1 MIKLEYPSGMWW
13 MRRAT
18 RIILL
23 LALLC
28 CPLTVMAAS
37 QTIHIPV
44 TLDPSFV
51 RSEFIRQAFNLPGER
66 ALPLNLNEGCSRIEL
81 WDPEVG
87 PEKSLLKLGS
97 AIKIQAGLPLKDVCI
112 PLAGWE
118 GHINLLQQIV
128 FDQKTNRL
136 GLQVMDFKTLGPGG
150 KQTGIDKSLVGL
162 IQSYLNPYLG
172 KVSFDMG
179 GAVKGLQNL
188 LPLFVKDQDKQNFGS
203 WLGTLRVGGVQM
215 KEGSIILDVLMDVD
229 AAAPAGE
236 GEGAS
241 LPAAGIQALVKAW
254 EDWDAFFVNQIQAL
268 IGQSVTEDEKNT
280 LLETLL
286 DRRYEFVNSLE
297 EGTIRQDLVVRQFTD
312 TWQTLGSIFR
322 KYLSTKLS
330 GSPADYLSFIATA
343 DAIVALSKGG
353 LNVMPDINRSGL
365 LQLAKLLGVKE
376 AEPDLR
382 YSSAV
387 NNPLR
392 MFFGFGE
399 LPDDQK
405 PAYEG
410 LEMDFPE
417 EDARGGIPAALW
429 SFLPIQASTA
439 HAQAQ
444 QPGIDEMK
452 PWVLPKGD
460 ITPYLSRVKM
470 VLDQAT
476 EDVLKKKKLAAGY
489 YNLYRSAVLA
499 TAWQESCWRQFVT
512 KGGKISPIFSYN
524 QSSVGLMQINE
535 RVWRGIYKVEN
546 LRWNIHYN
554 ARTGCEILE
563 LYLRQY
569 ALKKPESKG
578 LDSNTLART
587 LYAMYNGGPGQF
599 KKFLARKA
607 DNKFI
612 KVDQLFWE
620 KYSLTTSD
628 RLDKISVCLIGR

>member
-1 MIKLEYPSGMWW
+1 
-13 MRRAT
+13 MRSAI
-18 RIILL
+18 RIILYL
-23 LALLC
+23 VLLC

-37 QTIHIPV
+37 QTVHIPV
-44 TLDPSFV
+44 TLDYPFV
-51 RSEFIRQAFNLPGER
+51 RSTFIRQAFNLPGER
-66 ALPLNLNEGCSRIEL
+66 ALPLNLNEGCSRMEL

-87 PEKSLLKLGS
+87 PEKSFLKLGS
-97 AIKIQAGLPLKDVCI
+97 AIKLQAGLPLQGLCI

-118 GHINLLQQIV
+118 GHIDLLQQFV

-150 KQTGIDKSLVGL
+150 KQTGIDKSLVSL

-172 KVSFDMG
+172 NVSIDMG

-188 LPLFVKDQDKQNFGS
+188 LPLFVKDQDRQRFGS
-203 WLGTLRVGGVQM
+203 WLGTLRVGGAQM

-229 AAAPAGE
+229 APAPTGE
-236 GEGAS
+236 REGAS
-241 LPAAGIQALVKAW
+241 LPATGIQALVKAW
-254 EDWDAFFVNQIQAL
+254 EDWDAFLVNQIQAL
-268 IGQSVTEDEKNT
+268 TGQSVTEEERST

-286 DRRYEFVNSLE
+286 DRRYEFVQSLE
-297 EGTIRQDLVVRQFTD
+297 EGTVSQDLVVRQFTE

-343 DAIVALSKGG
+343 DAIVSLSRSGV
-353 LNVMPDINRSGL
+353 NVMPDINRNGL
-365 LQLAKLLGVKE
+365 LQLTKLLGVKE
-376 AEPDLR
+376 AEPALS
-382 YSSAV
+382 YSTAV
-387 NNPLR
+387 NDPLR
-392 MFFGFGE
+392 TFFGFGE
-399 LPDDQK
+399 LPDDK
-405 PAYEG
+405 GPAYEG

-417 EDARGGIPAALW
+417 EETKGGIPAALW
-429 SFLPIQASTA
+429 SFLPFHVSMA

-444 QPGIDEMK
+444 KPGIDEMK
-452 PWVLPKGD
+452 LWVLPKGN
-460 ITPYLSRVKM
+460 IAPYLSRVRM
-470 VLDQAT
+470 VLDQAS
-476 EDVLKKKKLAAGY
+476 EEVLKKKKLGAAY
-489 YNLYRSAVLA
+489 HNLYRSAVLA

-512 KGGKISPIFSYN
+512 KGGKIGPIFSYN
-524 QSSVGLMQINE
+524 QSSVGMMQINE

-578 LDSNTLART
+578 LDSNTLARA

-599 KKFLARKA
+599 KKFLTRKA
-607 DNKFI
+607 NNKFI

-620 KYSLTTSD
+620 KYSLTISD
-628 RLDKISVCLIGR
+628 QLDKISVCLTGR

>member
-1 MIKLEYPSGMWW
+1 
-13 MRRAT
+13 MRTVIRVA
-18 RIILL
+18 LYMV
-23 LALLC
+23 LLC
-28 CPLTVMAAS
+28 CPLTVVPAS
-37 QTIHIPV
+37 RTIHIPV
-44 TLDPSFV
+44 ALDYPFV

-87 PEKSLLKLGS
+87 PEKSFLKLGS
-97 AIKIQAGLPLKDVCI
+97 AIKIQAGLPLQNVCI

-118 GHINLLQQIV
+118 GNINLLQQFV

-150 KQTGIDKSLVGL
+150 KQTGIDKNLVGL

-172 KVSFDMG
+172 KVSFDMS

-188 LPLFVKDQDKQNFGS
+188 LPLFAKDQDRQRFGS
-203 WLGTLRVGGVQM
+203 WLGTLRIGGVQM
-215 KEGSIILDVLMDVD
+215 KEGSIILDMQMDVD
-229 AAAPAGE
+229 APAPAGE

-241 LPAAGIQALVKAW
+241 LSTAGIQALVKAW
-254 EDWDAFFVNQIQAL
+254 EDWDTFLVYQIQAL
-268 IGQSVTEDEKNT
+268 TGQSVTDDEKST

-297 EGTIRQDLVVRQFTD
+297 EGTITQDLVVRQFTD

-322 KYLSTKLS
+322 KYLSTQLS
-330 GSPADYLSFIATA
+330 GSPANYLSFIATA
-343 DAIVALSKGG
+343 DAIVSLSKSG

-365 LQLAKLLGVKE
+365 LQLAKLIGAKE
-376 AEPDLR
+376 AEPALS
-382 YSSAV
+382 YSPAV

-392 MFFGFGE
+392 IFFGFGD
-399 LPDDQK
+399 LLDDK
-405 PAYEG
+405 EPAFEG

-417 EDARGGIPAALW
+417 EDMQGGMPAILRAL
-429 SFLPIQASTA
+429 LPFHTPMA

-444 QPGIDEMK
+444 KPGIDEMR
-452 PWVLPKGD
+452 PWVLPKGN
-460 ITPYLSRVKM
+460 ITPYLSRVRM
-470 VLDQAT
+470 VLDQAA
-476 EDVLKKKKLAAGY
+476 EDVLKKKKLGTAY
-489 YNLYRSAVLA
+489 HDLYRSAVLA

-524 QSSVGLMQINE
+524 QSSVGMMQINE

-578 LDSNTLART
+578 LDSNTLARS

-607 DNKFI
+607 NNKFI

-620 KYSLTTSD
+620 KYSWTISN
-628 RLDKISVCLIGR
+628 RLDKISICLIGR

>member
-1 MIKLEYPSGMWW
+1 M
-13 MRRAT
+13 
-18 RIILL
+18 
-23 LALLC
+23 
-28 CPLTVMAAS
+28 
-37 QTIHIPV
+37 
-44 TLDPSFV
+44 
-51 RSEFIRQAFNLPGER
+51 
-66 ALPLNLNEGCSRIEL
+66 EL
-81 WDPEVG
+81 WNPEVG
-87 PEKSLLKLGS
+87 PERSFLKLGS
-97 AIKIQAGLPLKDVCI
+97 AIKIQAGLPLKGLCI

-118 GHINLLQQIV
+118 GNIDLLQQFV

-150 KQTGIDKSLVGL
+150 KQTGIDKNLVGL

-172 KVSFDMG
+172 NVGIDMS

-188 LPLFVKDQDKQNFGS
+188 LPLFARDQDRQNFGS

-229 AAAPAGE
+229 APGPARE

-254 EDWDAFFVNQIQAL
+254 EDWDAFLVNQIQAL

-280 LLETLL
+280 LFETLL

-312 TWQTLGSIFR
+312 TWQTIGSIFR

-343 DAIVALSKGG
+343 DAIVSLSKSGV
-353 LNVMPDINRSGL
+353 NVMPDVNRSGL

-376 AEPDLR
+376 AEPALS
-382 YSSAV
+382 YSPAV
-387 NNPLR
+387 NDPLR
-392 MFFGFGE
+392 TFFGFE
-399 LPDDQK
+399 DLPDDK
-405 PAYEG
+405 GPAYEG

-417 EDARGGIPAALW
+417 EEARERMPAALW

-444 QPGIDEMK
+444 KPGIEEMK
-452 PWVLPKGD
+452 IWVLPKGD
-460 ITPYLSRVKM
+460 IKPYLSRVRM
-470 VLDQAT
+470 VLDQAA
-476 EDVLKKKKLAAGY
+476 EDVMKKKKLGAAY
-489 YNLYRSAVLA
+489 HNLYRSAVLA

-512 KGGKISPIFSYN
+512 KSGKISPITSYN
-524 QSSVGLMQINE
+524 QSSVGMMQINE

-578 LDSNTLART
+578 LDSNTLARS

-607 DNKFI
+607 SNKFI

-620 KYSLTTSD
+620 KYSLTTSSQ
-628 RLDKISVCLIGR
+628 LDKISVCLIGR

>member
-1 MIKLEYPSGMWW
+1 MKYLTGGAA
-13 MRRAT
+13 MRSAM
-18 RIILL
+18 RIMLL
-23 LALLC
+23 LAVAC
-28 CPLTVMAAS
+28 CPLTVTAAP

-51 RSEFIRQAFNLPGER
+51 RSEFVRQAFNLPGEK

-87 PEKSLLKLGS
+87 TEKSFLKLGS
-97 AIKIQAGLPLKDVCI
+97 AIKVQAGLPLKNVCI

-118 GHINLLQQIV
+118 GNIDLLQQLV

-150 KQTGIDKSLVGL
+150 KQTGLDKSLVSL

-172 KVSFDMG
+172 KVSFDMS

-188 LPLFVKDQDKQNFGS
+188 LPLFVKDQDRQSFGS

-215 KEGSIILDVLMDVD
+215 KEGAVILDVLMDVD
-229 AAAPAGE
+229 APAPTGE
-236 GEGAS
+236 REGAS
-241 LPAAGIQALVKAW
+241 LPATGIQALVKAW

-268 IGQSVTEDEKNT
+268 IGQSVTEDEKGT
-280 LLETLL
+280 LLEALL

-297 EGTIRQDLVVRQFTD
+297 EGTITQDLVARQFTE

-343 DAIVALSKGG
+343 DAIVSLSKSGA
-353 LNVMPDINRSGL
+353 NVMPDINRSGL
-365 LQLAKLLGVKE
+365 LQLAKLIGVKE
-376 AEPDLR
+376 AEPALS
-382 YSSAV
+382 YSLAV

-392 MFFGFGE
+392 NFFGFE
-399 LPDDQK
+399 DLPDDK
-405 PAYEG
+405 GPAYEG

-417 EDARGGIPAALW
+417 EDIQGGMPAILRVL
-429 SFLPIQASTA
+429 LPFHAPMA

-444 QPGIDEMK
+444 QSGIDEMK
-452 PWVLPKGD
+452 LWVLPKGNID
-460 ITPYLSRVKM
+460 PYLSRVRM
-470 VLDQAT
+470 VLDQAA
-476 EDVLKKKKLAAGY
+476 ENVLKKKKLGAAY
-489 YNLYRSAVLA
+489 HDLYRSAVLA
-499 TAWQESCWRQFVT
+499 TAWQESCWRQFVV
-512 KGGKISPIFSYN
+512 KSGKIGPITSYN
-524 QSSVGLMQINE
+524 QSSVGMMQINE
-535 RVWRGIYKVEN
+535 KVWRGIYKVEN
-546 LRWNIHYN
+546 LRWNIRYN
-554 ARTGCEILE
+554 AMTGCEILE

-578 LDSNTLART
+578 LDSNTLARS

-607 DNKFI
+607 SNKFI
-612 KVDQLFWE
+612 KIDQLFWE
-620 KYSLTTSD
+620 KYSLTTSN
-628 RLDKISVCLIGR
+628 RIDKISVCLIGR

>member
-1 MIKLEYPSGMWW
+1 
-13 MRRAT
+13 MRSAI
-18 RIILL
+18 RIILYL
-23 LALLC
+23 VLLC

-37 QTIHIPV
+37 QTVHIPV
-44 TLDPSFV
+44 TLDYSFV
-51 RSEFIRQAFNLPGER
+51 RSTFIRQAFNLPGER

-97 AIKIQAGLPLKDVCI
+97 AIKLQAGLPLQGLCI

-118 GHINLLQQIV
+118 GHINLLQQLV
-128 FDQKTNRL
+128 FDQKNNRL
-136 GLQVMDFKTLGPGG
+136 GLQVMDFKTLGPDR
-150 KQTGIDKSLVGL
+150 KQTGIDKNLVSL

-172 KVSFDMG
+172 NVSIDMG

-188 LPLFVKDQDKQNFGS
+188 LPLFVKDQDRQRFGS
-203 WLGTLRVGGVQM
+203 WLGTLRVGGAQM

-229 AAAPAGE
+229 APAPTGE
-236 GEGAS
+236 GEGAPQ
-241 LPAAGIQALVKAW
+241 PATGIQALVKAW
-254 EDWDAFFVNQIQAL
+254 EDWDAFLVNQIQAL
-268 IGQSVTEDEKNT
+268 TGQSVTEEERST

-286 DRRYEFVNSLE
+286 DRRYEFVQSLE
-297 EGTIRQDLVVRQFTD
+297 EGTVSQDLVVRQFTE

-343 DAIVALSKGG
+343 DAIVALSRSGA
-353 LNVMPDINRSGL
+353 NVMPDISRSGL
-365 LQLAKLLGVKE
+365 LQLTKLLGVKK
-376 AEPDLR
+376 AEPALS
-382 YSSAV
+382 YSTAV
-387 NNPLR
+387 NDPLR
-392 MFFGFGE
+392 IFFGFGE
-399 LPDDQK
+399 LPDDK
-405 PAYEG
+405 GPAYEG

-417 EDARGGIPAALW
+417 EETKGGIPAALW
-429 SFLPIQASTA
+429 SFLPFHASMA

-444 QPGIDEMK
+444 RPGIDEMK
-452 PWVLPKGD
+452 LWVLPKGN
-460 ITPYLSRVKM
+460 ITPYLSRVRM
-470 VLDQAT
+470 ALDQAS
-476 EDVLKKKKLAAGY
+476 EDVLKKKKLGAAY
-489 YNLYRSAVLA
+489 HNLYRSAVLA

-512 KGGKISPIFSYN
+512 KGGKIGPIFSYN

-554 ARTGCEILE
+554 AGTGCEILE

-578 LDSNTLART
+578 MDSNTLART

-607 DNKFI
+607 NNKFI

-620 KYSLTTSD
+620 KYSLTISD
-628 RLDKISVCLIGR
+628 QLDKISVCLTGR

>member
-1 MIKLEYPSGMWW
+1 MSSAM
-13 MRRAT
+13 

-23 LALLC
+23 LAVAC
-28 CPLTVMAAS
+28 CPLTVTAAP
-37 QTIHIPV
+37 QTIRIPV

-51 RSEFIRQAFNLPGER
+51 RSAFIRQAFNLPGER
-66 ALPLNLNEGCSRIEL
+66 ALPLNLNEGCTRIEL

-97 AIKIQAGLPLKDVCI
+97 AIKIQAGLPLKGACI
-112 PLAGWE
+112 PLTGWE
-118 GHINLLQQIV
+118 GHIDLLQQLV
-128 FDQKTNRL
+128 FDQKTSRL
-136 GLQVMDFKTLGPGG
+136 GMQVMDFKTFGAGG
-150 KQTGIDKSLVGL
+150 KQAGIDKGLVAL
-162 IQSYLNPYLG
+162 IQAYLNPYLG
-172 KVSFDMG
+172 NVGIDMSG
-179 GAVKGLQNL
+179 VVKGLQGL
-188 LPLFVKDQDKQNFGS
+188 LPLFIKDQDRQSFGS
-203 WLGTLRVGGVQM
+203 WLTTLRVGGVQM
-215 KEGSIILDVLMDVD
+215 KGGSVILDVLMDVD
-229 AAAPAGE
+229 APAPSGE

-268 IGQSVTEDEKNT
+268 VGQSVTEDEKST
-280 LLETLL
+280 LFEALL
-286 DRRYEFVNSLE
+286 DRRYEFVQALE
-297 EGTIRQDLVVRQFTD
+297 EGTIRPDFVVRQFTD
-312 TWQTLGSIFR
+312 TWETLGSIFR

-343 DAIVALSKGG
+343 DALVSLSKNGV
-353 LNVMPDINRSGL
+353 NVMPDVSRRGL
-365 LQLAKLLGVKE
+365 LQLVKLLGVKE
-376 AEPDLR
+376 AEPALS
-382 YSSAV
+382 YSPAV

-399 LPDDQK
+399 LPDDQI

-417 EDARGGIPAALW
+417 EAEEEGVPAALR
-429 SFLPIQASTA
+429 SFLPFSVSAA

-452 PWVLPKGD
+452 LWVLPKGN
-460 ITPYLSRVKM
+460 INPYLSRVRM
-470 VLDQAT
+470 VLDQAA
-476 EDVLKKKKLAAGY
+476 EEVMKRKKLGAAY
-489 YNLYRSAVLA
+489 HDLYRSAVLA

-512 KGGKISPIFSYN
+512 KGGKIGPIFSYN
-524 QSSVGLMQINE
+524 KSSVGMMQINE

-546 LRWNIHYN
+546 LRWNIRYN
-554 ARTGCEILE
+554 AMTGCEILE

-569 ALKKPESKG
+569 ALKKPESRG
-578 LDSNTLART
+578 LDSDTLARS

-607 DNKFI
+607 TNKFI

-620 KYSLTTSD
+620 KYSWTTSNQ
-628 RLDKISVCLIGR
+628 LNKISICLVGR

>member
-1 MIKLEYPSGMWW
+1 MSSAM
-13 MRRAT
+13 
-18 RIILL
+18 RIIWFLVF
-23 LALLC
+23 LC
-28 CPLTVMAAS
+28 CPLTVMPAS
-37 QTIHIPV
+37 RTIHIPV

-51 RSEFIRQAFNLPGER
+51 RSAFIRQAFNLQGER
-66 ALPLNLNEGCSRIEL
+66 ALPLNLNEGCTRIEL

-97 AIKIQAGLPLKDVCI
+97 AMKIQAGLPLKGTCI
-112 PLAGWE
+112 PLTGWE
-118 GHINLLQQIV
+118 GHIDLLQQLV

-136 GLQVMDFKTLGPGG
+136 GMQVMDFKTLGPGG
-150 KQTGIDKSLVGL
+150 KQTGLDKGLVAL
-162 IQSYLNPYLG
+162 IQTYLNPYLG
-172 KVSFDMG
+172 NVGIDMS

-188 LPLFVKDQDKQNFGS
+188 LPLFVKDQDRQSFGS

-215 KEGSIILDVLMDVD
+215 KEGSVILDVLMDVD
-229 AAAPAGE
+229 SPPAGE

-268 IGQSVTEDEKNT
+268 IGQSVTEDEKST
-280 LLETLL
+280 LFEALL
-286 DRRYEFVNSLE
+286 DRRYEFVQALE
-297 EGTIRQDLVVRQFTD
+297 EGTIRPDFVVRQFTD
-312 TWQTLGSIFR
+312 TWGTIGSIFR

-343 DAIVALSKGG
+343 DALASLSKSGV
-353 LNVMPDINRSGL
+353 NVMPDVSRSGL
-365 LQLAKLLGVKE
+365 LQLTKLLGVKE
-376 AEPDLR
+376 AEPALS
-382 YSSAV
+382 YSLAV

-399 LPDDQK
+399 LPDDK
-405 PAYEG
+405 GPAFEG

-417 EDARGGIPAALW
+417 EAEEEGVPAALR
-429 SFLPIQASTA
+429 SFLPFSVSVA

-444 QPGIDEMK
+444 QQGIDEMRL
-452 PWVLPKGD
+452 WVLPKD
-460 ITPYLSRVKM
+460 NIAPYLSRIKM
-470 VLDQAT
+470 ALEQAA
-476 EDVLKKKKLAAGY
+476 EEVLKKKKLKEQY
-489 YNLYRSAVLA
+489 HDLYRSAVFA
-499 TAWQESCWRQFVT
+499 TAWQESCWRQFVV
-512 KGGKISPIFSYN
+512 KSGKIGPIFSYN
-524 QSSVGLMQINE
+524 KSSVGMMQINE

-578 LDSNTLART
+578 LDSNTLARS

-607 DNKFI
+607 SNKFY

-620 KYSLTTSD
+620 KYSWTTSN
-628 RLDKISVCLIGR
+628 RLDKISICLIGR